1 VVTWMG
7 ALARTRGAI
16 AGALRRVLRRERPD
30 PSALEE
36 LEETLWRADVAP
48 RLAAELVAQIERGY
62 GGLRVPKGEML
73 CEILTRRLRGVEV
86 RWQREERPWSVLVV
100 GVNGSGKTTTCAKLA
115 RRVRAE
121 GLKPLLGAGD
131 TFRAAGAEQLRLW
144 AERVPC
150 DVVAGAAGADA
161 AAVAYDALDA
171 AVARGTDVMIFDTAG
186 RMHTRAP
193 LMEELRK
200 VRRVLGRRRPGAP
213 EETWIVLDAALGRNA
228 LVQARA
234 FHETVPLTGVIVSK
248 LDGSSKAGFIYSIA
262 EELDLP
268 ILFAGLGEGP
278 DDLVPFDPE
287 TFSRA
292 LLGLDG
298 EAE

>member
-1 VVTWMG
+1 
-7 ALARTRGAI
+7 
-16 AGALRRVLRRERPD
+16 
-30 PSALEE
+30 
-36 LEETLWRADVAP
+36 
-48 RLAAELVAQIERGY
+48 
-62 GGLRVPKGEML
+62 
-73 CEILTRRLRGVEV
+73 
-86 RWQREERPWSVLVV
+86 
-100 GVNGSGKTTTCAKLA
+100 
-115 RRVRAE
+115 
-121 GLKPLLGAGD
+121 
-131 TFRAAGAEQLRLW
+131 
-144 AERVPC
+144 
-150 DVVAGAAGADA
+150 VVAGAAGADA